1 MNGGPVDRARAA
13 RGQRGGREGS
23 GPVQRSAVGGPDGSP
38 RRTTVPITRS
48 PTPMNTTH
56 ARTGGSQFAAGH
68 PASATTRADSLMLS
82 ATRAASTY
90 PSQSRLLSAPQLT
103 DTTLGEGGAVE
114 AVHPTNAAMRTATS
128 AIARRARSGRAGEL
142 RVGPVPVVVEVR
154 PATPA
159 RPQRLRSHRP
169 PRLRVV
175 KVQVLSRASAL
186 PAASFTPEAPP
197 LTVAR

>member
-1 MNGGPVDRARAA
+1 
-13 RGQRGGREGS
+13 
-23 GPVQRSAVGGPDGSP
+23 
-38 RRTTVPITRS
+38 
-48 PTPMNTTH
+48 
-56 ARTGGSQFAAGH
+56 
-68 PASATTRADSLMLS
+68 MLS

-103 DTTLGEGGAVE
+103 DATAAGGTGAVE
-114 AVHPTNAAMRTATS
+114 GVQPTSAATNTATS
-128 AIARRARSGRAGEL
+128 ATSRRTRSGTAGEL

-159 RPQRLRSHRP
+159 RPQHLRSHRP